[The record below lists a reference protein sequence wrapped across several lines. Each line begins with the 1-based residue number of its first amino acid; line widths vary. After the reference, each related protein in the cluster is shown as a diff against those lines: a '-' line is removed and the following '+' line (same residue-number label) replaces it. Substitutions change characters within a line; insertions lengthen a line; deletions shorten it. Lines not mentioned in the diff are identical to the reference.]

1 MEQLTRIYYEIVGN
15 EIAYLF
21 SASIVIWL
29 GLATLV
35 LFMPGLAKS
44 PFGSRF
50 IAITPNSLATVGVL
64 GTFTGILIGLLDFNV
79 ARIDE
84 SVPTLLEGL
93 KIAFTTSIVG
103 ITASIIFRVARTV
116 APSSAMSAET
126 SPEDIYA
133 VLREIRDDGRESA
146 DASRE
151 QMLQL
156 RSAISSEGDSSL
168 LTQVQKMRTTIQDG
182 QAELTK
188 EFRQFAEHMVE
199 NNQKAIVEA
208 LGEVIRDFNQNLT
221 EQFGENF
228 KELNSAVA
236 SLVEWQ
242 ENYREHVEGLQERL
256 DAAVT
261 SIAATQEALS
271 KVEEHSSSIPTAI
284 EKLEPALIGMNA
296 QSEVLQANLDAIS
309 QLRDKAIEA
318 FPVIEANLEMV
329 TSDLNASVKGAVE
342 KSQSALSQSQATFD
356 QISTGYSALLSSA
369 EEAQGAFSKG
379 VSDTMTQMN
388 ENASKEFTRHG
399 ELIEAAAGEAQKAI
413 QESWASSSEKINQ
426 QFEDFDKQMQQELQR
441 SLELLGSNLAS
452 LSEKFVA
459 DYSPLTD
466 KLRDL
471 VNATRVN

>member
-1 MEQLTRIYYEIVGN
+1 
-15 EIAYLF
+15 
-21 SASIVIWL
+21 
-29 GLATLV
+29 
-35 LFMPGLAKS
+35 
-44 PFGSRF
+44 
-50 IAITPNSLATVGVL
+50 
-64 GTFTGILIGLLDFNV
+64 
-79 ARIDE
+79 
-84 SVPTLLEGL
+84 
-93 KIAFTTSIVG
+93 
-103 ITASIIFRVARTV
+103 
-116 APSSAMSAET
+116 MSAET